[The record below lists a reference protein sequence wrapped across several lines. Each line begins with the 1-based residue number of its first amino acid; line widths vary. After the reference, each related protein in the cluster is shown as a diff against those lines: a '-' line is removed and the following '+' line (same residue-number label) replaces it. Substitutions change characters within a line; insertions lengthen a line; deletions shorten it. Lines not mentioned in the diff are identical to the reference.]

1 MQDYYIALGAAKVH
15 DIYMQMVD
23 PDMSL
28 EEWIEPECREEYVRT
43 RNLMYGIAGAEGD
56 GDGGGSKFLFA
67 RTEDA
72 LGPPEPLP
80 PLTQE
85 HGVVPRR
92 RRFCSRTVDLCKR
105 GSPCVYTR
113 GPRNDRPIIA
123 MSADQLASCVCRRWL
138 ATRGGAS

>member
-43 RNLMYGIAGAEGD
+43 RNLMYGIAGVEGD
-56 GDGGGSKFLFA
+56 GDGDGSKFLFA

-72 LGPPEPLP
+72 PGPPEPLP

-85 HGVVPRR
+85 NGVVPRR
-92 RRFCSRTVDLCKR
+92 RRFCSRTVDLCRR
-105 GSPCVYTR
+105 GSPCVYVYTR
-113 GPRNDRPIIA
+113 
-123 MSADQLASCVCRRWL
+123 
-138 ATRGGAS
+138 ATQ